1 MVPSLSEQSLS
12 YVPWPKTENVVRGG
26 SRRFDVLEPHPTSA
40 YSTLTPSIPF
50 KDAGREGSVQ
60 SNHPELV

>member
-1 MVPSLSEQSLS
+1 M
-12 YVPWPKTENVVRGG
+12 
-26 SRRFDVLEPHPTSA
+26 RFDVLEPHPTSA
-40 YSTLTPSIPF
+40 YSTLTPIPC